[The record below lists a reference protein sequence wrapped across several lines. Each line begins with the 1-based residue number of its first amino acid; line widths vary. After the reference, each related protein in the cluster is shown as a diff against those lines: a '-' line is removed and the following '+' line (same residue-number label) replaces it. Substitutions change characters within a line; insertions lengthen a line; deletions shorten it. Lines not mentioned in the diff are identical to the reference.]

1 MLLLVGMQVVLPLA
15 VLHAAPLLVALEG
28 THSALLDRNLPPR
41 RAWNLERASQ
51 HHPGLPLPQLLAE
64 HLRRGVDQISLLGCC
79 ATV

>member
-41 RAWNLERASQ
+41 RAWDLERAPQ
-51 HHPGLPLPQLLAE
+51 HQPGLPLPQLPAE
-64 HLRRGVDQISLLGCC
+64 HLRRGVEQVSVLGCS
-79 ATV
+79 TRV